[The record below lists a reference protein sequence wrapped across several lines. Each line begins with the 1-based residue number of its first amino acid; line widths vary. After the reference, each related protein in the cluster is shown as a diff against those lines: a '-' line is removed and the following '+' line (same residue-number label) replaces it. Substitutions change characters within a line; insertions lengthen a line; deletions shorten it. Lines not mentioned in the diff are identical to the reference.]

1 MKKAVAIL
9 LVVIVV
15 VTGVP
20 LVMAG
25 PAMCADCDTAA
36 MASAC
41 TFGVLLAAGL
51 ALALLMARLRR
62 DRVAVETLLFAF
74 ALERPPRLA

>member
-9 LVVIVV
+9 LVVIVL

-20 LVMAG
+20 LVMGG
-25 PAMCADCDTAA
+25 PVLCVDCDTAA
-36 MASAC
+36 MASMC
-41 TFGVLLAAGL
+41 TLGVLLAAGL
-51 ALALLMARLRR
+51 ALVLLMARLRR
-62 DRVAVETLLFAF
+62 DRAAVVPLLFAF